1 MARKKKQTPTG
12 YGNIYTPHA
21 GSMIIQ
27 VQRESGLANRTIVL
41 SPRQVKLM
49 RWLFSRRGAAVATL
63 FGVSWLFFAVQ
74 AARVPSLTGRI
85 DEMRYESSR
94 IDTLQVALDE
104 LTKRY
109 AQVQTMLSSP
119 GQNARASREASPG
132 EPAAVPRAEPRTSAA
147 ATRSAPTS
155 TTTPPT
161 AARATAPGTS
171 APSLAAPVA
180 AAPKEIVPTVPS
192 RWPLPV
198 AGYLTRGT
206 LGEGPYN
213 GPHPGID
220 VAVPEGT
227 EIRAAGAGSVVE
239 VGENEEYG
247 KFLRLSHAD
256 GYETL
261 YAHASRV
268 LVARGQTVDAGAAI
282 AHSGNTGRS
291 TAPHLHFEVRRAGA
305 TIDPLQLIK
314 QGQ

>member
-1 MARKKKQTPTG
+1 MTDPTHSRSQG

-49 RWLFSRRGAAVATL
+49 RWLFSRRGAVAATL
-63 FGVSWLFFAVQ
+63 MLLSWLFFAVQ
-74 AARVPSLTGRI
+74 AARVPFLTGRL
-85 DEMRYESSR
+85 DEMRYESTR
-94 IDTLQVALDE
+94 IDTLQFALDE

-109 AQVQTMLSSP
+109 AQVQTMLSVP
-119 GQNARASREASPG
+119 GDAPAASRA
-132 EPAAVPRAEPRTSAA
+132 PATERAPATNPEPRAEPKAEPK
-147 ATRSAPTS
+147 ATP
-155 TTTPPT
+155 
-161 AARATAPGTS
+161 AT
-171 APSLAAPVA
+171 A
-180 AAPKEIVPTVPS
+180 AAPTPAPVLAAAPAPIVPTVPS
-192 RWPLPV
+192 RWPLPI

-239 VGENEEYG
+239 VGESEEYG

-261 YAHASRV
+261 YAHASRI
-268 LVARGQTVDAGAAI
+268 LVAKGRSVDVGTAI
-282 AHSGNTGRS
+282 ALSGNTGRS
-291 TAPHLHFEVRRAGA
+291 TAPHLHFEVRREGA

>member
-49 RWLFSRRGAAVATL
+49 RWLFSRRGAVVATL
-63 FGVSWLFFAVQ
+63 FGVSWVFFAAQ

-119 GQNARASREASPG
+119 GENARASREAPPS
-132 EPAAVPRAEPRTSAA
+132 EPPA
-147 ATRSAPTS
+147 ATRADTRTSGAARTTPAAAPATPSSAPRAAG
-155 TTTPPT
+155 P
-161 AARATAPGTS
+161 AARAPAT
-171 APSLAAPVA
+171 V
-180 AAPKEIVPTVPS
+180 AAPKEIVPTIPS

-268 LVARGQTVDAGAAI
+268 LVAKGQAVDAGAAI

>member
-49 RWLFSRRGAAVATL
+49 RWLFSRRGAVAATL
-63 FGVSWLFFAVQ
+63 MLLSWLFFAVQ
-74 AARVPSLTGRI
+74 AARVPFLTGRL
-85 DEMRYESSR
+85 DEMRYESTR
-94 IDTLQVALDE
+94 IDTLQFALDE

-109 AQVQTMLSSP
+109 AQVQTMLSVP
-119 GQNARASREASPG
+119 GDAPAASRA
-132 EPAAVPRAEPRTSAA
+132 PATERAPATNPEPRAEPKAEPK
-147 ATRSAPTS
+147 ATP
-155 TTTPPT
+155 
-161 AARATAPGTS
+161 AT
-171 APSLAAPVA
+171 A
-180 AAPKEIVPTVPS
+180 AAPTPAPVLAAAPAPIVPTVPS
-192 RWPLPV
+192 RWPLPI

-239 VGENEEYG
+239 VGESEEYG

-261 YAHASRV
+261 YAHASRI
-268 LVARGQTVDAGAAI
+268 LVAKGRSVDVGTAI
-282 AHSGNTGRS
+282 ALSGNTGRS
-291 TAPHLHFEVRRAGA
+291 TAPHLHFEVRREGA

>member
-49 RWLFSRRGAAVATL
+49 RWLFSRRGAVAATL
-63 FGVSWLFFAVQ
+63 MFLSWLFFAVQ
-74 AARVPSLTGRI
+74 AARVPFLTSRI
-85 DEMRYESSR
+85 DEMRYESTR

-119 GQNARASREASPG
+119 GDAPAASRAAESERPAKP
-132 EPAAVPRAEPRTSAA
+132 EPKPEPRAEPKPAA
-147 ATRSAPTS
+147 STPAAPASAPVLAVA
-155 TTTPPT
+155 TP
-161 AARATAPGTS
+161 AP
-171 APSLAAPVA
+171 
-180 AAPKEIVPTVPS
+180 IVPTVPS
-192 RWPLPV
+192 RWPLPIS
-198 AGYLTRGT
+198 GYLTRGT

-239 VGENEEYG
+239 VGESEEYG

-261 YAHASRV
+261 YAHASRI
-268 LVARGQTVDAGAAI
+268 LVAKGRLVDAGTAI
-282 AHSGNTGRS
+282 ALSGNTGRS
-291 TAPHLHFEVRRAGA
+291 TAPHLHFEVRREGA

>member
-49 RWLFSRRGAAVATL
+49 RWLFSRRGAVAATL
-63 FGVSWLFFAVQ
+63 MLLSWLFFAVQ
-74 AARVPSLTGRI
+74 AARVPFLTGRL
-85 DEMRYESSR
+85 DEMRYESTR
-94 IDTLQVALDE
+94 IDTLQFALDE

-109 AQVQTMLSSP
+109 AQVQTMLSVP
-119 GQNARASREASPG
+119 GDAPAASRADATERS
-132 EPAAVPRAEPRTSAA
+132 PAAKPEAKAEPRREPKPTPDAA
-147 ATRSAPTS
+147 SSP
-155 TTTPPT
+155 
-161 AARATAPGTS
+161 
-171 APSLAAPVA
+171 APVLA
-180 AAPKEIVPTVPS
+180 VATPAPIVPTVPS
-192 RWPLPV
+192 RWPLPI

-239 VGENEEYG
+239 VGESEEYG
-247 KFLRLSHAD
+247 NFVRLSHAD

-261 YAHASRV
+261 YAHASRI
-268 LVARGQTVDAGAAI
+268 LVAKGRTVDIGTAI
-282 AHSGNTGRS
+282 ALSGNTGRS
-291 TAPHLHFEVRRAGA
+291 TAPHLHFEVRREGA

>member
-49 RWLFSRRGAAVATL
+49 RWLFSRRGAVAATVML
-63 FGVSWLFFAVQ
+63 LSWAFFAVQ
-74 AARVPSLTGRI
+74 AARVPFLTSRI
-85 DEMRYESSR
+85 DEMRYESTR
-94 IDTLQVALDE
+94 IDTLQFALDE

-109 AQVQTMLSSP
+109 AQVQTMLSIP
-119 GQNARASREASPG
+119 GDRAAASRAAATD
-132 EPAAVPRAEPRTSAA
+132 EPAADPEP
-147 ATRSAPTS
+147 
-155 TTTPPT
+155 TTPS
-161 AARATAPGTS
+161 RASSRAPA
-171 APSLAAPVA
+171 APSPAPAVVLPPA
-180 AAPKEIVPTVPS
+180 IVPTVPS
-192 RWPLPV
+192 LWPLAVP
-198 AGYLTRGT
+198 GYVTRGT

-239 VGENEEYG
+239 TGESEEYG
-247 KFLRLSHAD
+247 RFVRLSHAD

-261 YAHASRV
+261 YAHASKL
-268 LVARGQTVDAGAAI
+268 LVAKGRSVEAGAAI
-282 AHSGNTGRS
+282 ALSGNTGRS
-291 TAPHLHFEVRRAGA
+291 TAPHLHFEVRHAGA

>member
-1 MARKKKQTPTG
+1 MARKKKQTPAG

-49 RWLFSRRGAAVATL
+49 RWLFSRRGAVAATL
-63 FGVSWLFFAVQ
+63 MLLSWLFFALQ
-74 AARVPSLTGRI
+74 AARVPFLTSRI
-85 DEMRYESSR
+85 DEMRYESTR

-119 GQNARASREASPG
+119 GDAAVASRAASP
-132 EPAAVPRAEPRTSAA
+132 EKSPAVTAEPRAEPKASPK
-147 ATRSAPTS
+147 APATS
-155 TTTPPT
+155 TSSPTLAVATP
-161 AARATAPGTS
+161 AA
-171 APSLAAPVA
+171 
-180 AAPKEIVPTVPS
+180 IVPTVPS
-192 RWPLPV
+192 LWPLPV
-198 AGYLTRGT
+198 PGYLTRGT

-239 VGENEEYG
+239 VGESEEYG
-247 KFLRLSHAD
+247 KYLRLSHAD

-261 YAHASRV
+261 YAHASRI
-268 LVARGQTVDAGAAI
+268 LVAKGRSVDAGAAI
-282 AHSGNTGRS
+282 ALSGNTGRS

>member
-49 RWLFSRRGAAVATL
+49 RWLFSRRGAVAATVML
-63 FGVSWLFFAVQ
+63 LSWAFFAVQ
-74 AARVPSLTGRI
+74 AARVPFLTSRI
-85 DEMRYESSR
+85 DEMRYESTR
-94 IDTLQVALDE
+94 IDTLQFALDE

-109 AQVQTMLSSP
+109 AQVQTMLSIP
-119 GQNARASREASPG
+119 GDGAAPSRETADADEPEKPAPRTASRTSEAASG
-132 EPAAVPRAEPRTSAA
+132 A
-147 ATRSAPTS
+147 
-155 TTTPPT
+155 T
-161 AARATAPGTS
+161 AAR
-171 APSLAAPVA
+171 PVVETPA
-180 AAPKEIVPTVPS
+180 IVPTVPTH
-192 RWPLPV
+192 WPLSVP
-198 AGYLTRGT
+198 GYLTRGT

-213 GPHPGID
+213 EPHPGID

-239 VGENEEYG
+239 VGESEEYG
-247 KFLRLSHAD
+247 RFLRLSHAD

-261 YAHASRV
+261 YAHASKV
-268 LVARGQTVDAGAAI
+268 LVAKGRTVAAGTAI
-282 AHSGNTGRS
+282 ALSGNTGRS
-291 TAPHLHFEVRRAGA
+291 TAPHLHFEVRHAGA